1 MIKNKRN
8 KFLKLIILFAKTYFI
23 YLTLLVF
30 ITVIVSLR
38 ALFNET
44 NFVDLILYWLPAD
57 FIIAFLVTVIL
68 ILNDYRTG
76 RLKEKLR

>member
-23 YLTLLVF
+23 YLTLLVV
-30 ITVIVSLR
+30 ITVIVSLK
-38 ALFNET
+38 ALFNQT
-44 NFVDLILYWLPAD
+44 NFIDLILYWLPAD
-57 FIIAFLVTVIL
+57 FIIAFLVTIIL

-76 RLKEKLR
+76 RLKENLK